1 MKYITN
7 LLLIVMVFLSSC
19 SPQRRL
25 QRLLEHHPELME
37 QTNEPIIVTHTDTF
51 YIDSTKAQ
59 TEIAPGEIEKA
70 RGRAESEQAD
80 QVTIATATT
89 DRATASLIY
98 SATRDRYSLDLETF
112 HDTIIV
118 TSTDTI
124 FVPEVVY
131 KVKKETPL
139 RDTVL
144 GGFAMIIIAII
155 LLLIITY
162 LTKRFLDNI

>member
-7 LLLIVMVFLSSC
+7 LLLIVMVFFASC

-59 TEIAPGEIEKA
+59 TEITPGEIEKA
-70 RGRAESEQAD
+70 RGRADSMQAE

-89 DRATASLIY
+89 DRASASLIY
-98 SATRDRYSLDLETF
+98 SAIQDLYSLDLETYS
-112 HDTIIV
+112 DTVII
-118 TSTDTI
+118 TSTDTV
-124 FVPEVVY
+124 FVPKVVY
-131 KVKKETPL
+131 KVKKEATL
-139 RDTVL
+139 RDTIL
-144 GGFAMIIIAII
+144 GGFAMIIIAIM

>member
-1 MKYITN
+1 M
-7 LLLIVMVFLSSC
+7 MVFASC

-25 QRLLEHHPELME
+25 QRLLEHHPELIE
-37 QTNEPIIVTHTDTF
+37 QTVEPIILKHTDTL
-51 YIDSTKAQ
+51 YIDSTHAQ
-59 TEIAPGEIEKA
+59 TEITPDEIENA
-70 RGRAESEQAD
+70 RGRADSMQAD
-80 QVTIATATT
+80 KVTIATATT

-98 SATRDRYSLDLETF
+98 SATQDRYSLDLETF

>member
-1 MKYITN
+1 MKYLIN
-7 LLLIVMVFLSSC
+7 ILFIVMVFFSSC

-37 QTNEPIIVTHTDTF
+37 RTVEAVIVTRTDTF
-51 YIDSTKAQ
+51 YIDSTTAQ
-59 TEIAPGEIEKA
+59 TEITPDEIENA

-98 SATRDRYSLDLETF
+98 SATRDRYSLDLETYS
-112 HDTIIV
+112 DTVII
-118 TSTDTI
+118 TSTDTV

>member
-1 MKYITN
+1 MKYIVN
-7 LLLIVMVFLSSC
+7 ILFIVMVVFSSC

-98 SATRDRYSLDLETF
+98 SATRDRYSLDLETS

>member
-7 LLLIVMVFLSSC
+7 ILLIVVLFFASC

-70 RGRAESEQAD
+70 RGRADSMQAE

-89 DRATASLIY
+89 DRASASLIY
-98 SATRDRYSLDLETF
+98 SAAKNRYSLDLETYS
-112 HDTIIV
+112 DTVII
-118 TSTDTI
+118 TSTDTV
-124 FVPEVVY
+124 FVPKVVY
-131 KVKKETPL
+131 KVKKEATL

-144 GGFAMIIIAII
+144 GGFAMLIIGIM
-155 LLLIITY
+155 LLLIISY

>member
-1 MKYITN
+1 MKYLIN
-7 LLLIVMVFLSSC
+7 ILFIVMVFFSSC

-59 TEIAPGEIEKA
+59 TEIAPGEIENA
-70 RGRAESEQAD
+70 RGKADSMQAD
-80 QVTIATATT
+80 KVTIATATT

-98 SATRDRYSLDLETF
+98 SAIQDRYSLDLETF

-124 FVPEVVY
+124 FVPKVIY
-131 KVKKETPL
+131 KVKKEATL
-139 RDTVL
+139 KDTVL

-155 LLLIITY
+155 LLLIISY